1 MNKKKRHKMNSK
13 LLLRGWITLIYLFIF
28 CTYSYCQANQK
39 NPWDFKADAHFGFVI
54 PEYQHFNYLVEKP
67 VQGIELSLHKA
78 SRGRNFWE
86 QLYRYPEFGF
96 SLFASS
102 LGNNEVFGHEIA
114 LYPYIQTPLIRK
126 DKFQFSTT
134 FGFGAGYA
142 TKKFDLVN
150 NYQNVSVGSH
160 FNIHFKLKLSTHY
173 DISPLFRINAGLS
186 FIHFS
191 NANMAEPN
199 LGVNLFT
206 AHAGIN
212 YRIRERLPYIEHE
225 LKAYEPKHEF
235 AFIYALGGKHT
246 RALQTDVYFT
256 SSISTEYKYHF
267 KRKFHFGVG
276 LDLFYDSSTETEMS
290 ANGLTNHKNAD
301 DFRTGIHLSQEV
313 VFERFSFILQEG
325 FYIGLVDEVNGK
337 PIYYRGIL
345 RWKINPNWMVSISM
359 KSHLHILDYPELG
372 FGYYFIRKKS

>member
-1 MNKKKRHKMNSK
+1 MNLKKGYKMNSK
-13 LLLRGWITLIYLFIF
+13 LLLTRWLTSICLFLFFTLS
-28 CTYSYCQANQK
+28 YSQADQK
-39 NPWDFKADAHFGFVI
+39 NPWDFRADVHFGFVI

-67 VQGIELSLHKA
+67 IQGIELCLHKA

-134 FGFGAGYA
+134 FGF
-142 TKKFDLVN
+142 
-150 NYQNVSVGSH
+150 H

-206 AHAGIN
+206 AHAGVN

-225 LKAYEPKHEF
+225 LKAHEPKHEF
-235 AFIYALGGKHT
+235 SFIYALGGKHT

-256 SSISTEYKYHF
+256 SSFSTEYKYHF
-267 KRKFHFGVG
+267 KRKFHFGAG

-290 ANGLTNHKNAD
+290 ANGHTNHKSSD

-325 FYIGLVDEVNGK
+325 FYVGLVDQVNGK
-337 PIYYRGIL
+337 SIYNRGIL
-345 RWKINPNWMVSISM
+345 RWKINPHWMMSISM